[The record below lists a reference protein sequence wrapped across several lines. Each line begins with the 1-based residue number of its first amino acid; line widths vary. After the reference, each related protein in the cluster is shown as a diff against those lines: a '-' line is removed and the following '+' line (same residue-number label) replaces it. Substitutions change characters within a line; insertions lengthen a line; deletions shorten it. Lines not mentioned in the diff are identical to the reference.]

1 MLDWFRTARG
11 VLRSL
16 RIYYGDRTRAAAM
29 DRLYAG
35 FVQRGDLV
43 FDIGAHVG
51 GISGAFKS
59 SVPIG
64 IPGPLDR
71 GGSAIGGGQIGYN
84 WQFNPNWMVG
94 IEGDISAIDV
104 SASTAPLAFEEKWM
118 STLRGRIGY
127 TWDRYL
133 LYFTGGV
140 GWTHVKATSATGTA
154 SGTPAGVALGGGLE
168 AALPWP
174 QWTARGEFLYV
185 NVPLDSYQA
194 GVTRIDG
201 GSDNYIG
208 RFGLN
213 YRF

>member
-1 MLDWFRTARG
+1 MRNTLLCGFA
-11 VLRSL
+11 VLALAVTSAQ
-16 RIYYGDRTRAAAM
+16 AADMPAKAPSAITPVSVFTWTG
-29 DRLYAG
+29 LYVG
-35 FVQRGDLV
+35 G
-43 FDIGAHVG
+43 HVG
-51 GISGAFKS
+51 GISGEFKS
-59 SVPIG
+59 NVPIG
-64 IPGPLDR
+64 IPGPLDS

-84 WQFNPNWMVG
+84 WQFNPNWVLG
-94 IEGDISAIDV
+94 IEWDISAIDV
-104 SASTAPLAFEEKWM
+104 SASTPPLSFEEKWM

-127 TWDRYL
+127 AWDRYL

-154 SGTPAGVALGGGLE
+154 SNTPAGAALGGGLE
-168 AALPWP
+168 VALPWP